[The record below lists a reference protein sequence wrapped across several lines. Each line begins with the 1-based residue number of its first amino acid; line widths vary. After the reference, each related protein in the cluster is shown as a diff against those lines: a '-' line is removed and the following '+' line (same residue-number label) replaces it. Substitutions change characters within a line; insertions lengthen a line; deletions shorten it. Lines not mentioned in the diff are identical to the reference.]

1 MLTRPMM
8 TVHDAAD
15 FLKVRE
21 STVRALINDKRL
33 RAVKIGKEW
42 RIAQVDLL
50 AFLNEN
56 ANRDPDAAE
65 TSVADTP
72 AQELTG
78 ENGTGDTEEDR

>member
-1 MLTRPMM
+1 MLTKPML

-21 STVRALINDKRL
+21 STVRSLINEKRL

-56 ANRDPDAAE
+56 ANRDPDGPDAPDSPE
-65 TSVADTP
+65 SPDSGR
-72 AQELTG
+72 EG
-78 ENGTGDTEEDR
+78 

>member
-1 MLTRPMM
+1 MLTKPMM

-15 FLKVRE
+15 FLQVRE

-42 RIAQVDLL
+42 RIAQVDLI

-56 ANRDPDAAE
+56 ANRGPDDSE
-65 TSVADTP
+65 PVQTP
-72 AQELTG
+72 PAGKES
-78 ENGTGDTEEDR
+78 

>member
-1 MLTRPMM
+1 MLTKPLM

-15 FLKVRE
+15 FLQVRE

-42 RIAQVDLL
+42 RIAQVDLM

-56 ANRDPDAAE
+56 ANRDPEADGVAPHDSAE
-65 TSVADTP
+65 PEGRD
-72 AQELTG
+72 
-78 ENGTGDTEEDR
+78 

>member
-1 MLTRPMM
+1 MLTKPML

-15 FLKVRE
+15 FLQVRE

-56 ANRDPDAAE
+56 ANRDPDGP
-65 TSVADTP
+65 DTP
-72 AQELTG
+72 VSPDSPDAGG
-78 ENGTGDTEEDR
+78 EG

>member
-1 MLTRPMM
+1 MLTKPMM

-15 FLKVRE
+15 FLQVRE

-42 RIAQVDLL
+42 RIAQVDLI

-56 ANRDPDAAE
+56 ANRDPDDVE
-65 TSVADTP
+65 P
-72 AQELTG
+72 AQTPPSG
-78 ENGTGDTEEDR
+78 EEG

>member
-1 MLTRPMM
+1 MLTKPML

-15 FLKVRE
+15 FLQVRE

-56 ANRDPDAAE
+56 ANRDPDGPDAPV
-65 TSVADTP
+65 SPDSPDTG
-72 AQELTG
+72 G
-78 ENGTGDTEEDR
+78 EG